1 MTMYCRP
8 LSLSRLNR
16 RAALGGVGAV
26 AAAVG
31 LGHVDRSLAQEA
43 TPSTVASH
51 PLAGTWLVN
60 TPGGLSP
67 ATFAA
72 DGSVTLGVSPSY
84 VDPALGTVFQG
95 PALGTWEP
103 DGERRGHFTVVQ
115 ALSDANGTYLG
126 TFLFE
131 GYPEVSADGQ
141 SFGGDT
147 PQRVVV
153 RDAANNVTFDQII
166 PMEPEVTGTRIG
178 ATVASVVFPA
188 PTSTTGTPAP

>member
-1 MTMYCRP
+1 MPRETRQSSS
-8 LSLSRLNR
+8 SLSR
-16 RAALGGVGAV
+16 RAALSGVAA

-31 LGHVDRSLAQEA
+31 LGQVDRAMAQGV
-43 TPSTVASH
+43 TPETVAGH

-72 DGSVTLGVSPSY
+72 DGSVTLGVPPSY
-84 VDPALGTVFQG
+84 VDPALGTTFQG

-115 ALSDANGTYLG
+115 ALSHANGMYLG
-126 TFLFE
+126 SVLFE

-153 RDAANNVTFDQII
+153 RDAANNVTFDEVI

-178 ATVASVVFPA
+178 PTIESVVFPE
-188 PTSTTGTPAP
+188 PTSTAGTPAP

>member
-1 MTMYCRP
+1 MPRETRHSSS
-8 LSLSRLNR
+8 SLSR
-16 RAALGGVGAV
+16 RAALGGVGA
-26 AAAVG
+26 AAVTLG
-31 LGHVDRSLAQEA
+31 LAQVDRSLAQEA
-43 TPSTVASH
+43 TPGAVGRH

-72 DGSVTLGVSPSY
+72 DGSVTLGVPPSY

-95 PALGTWEP
+95 PALGSWEP

-115 ALSDANGTYLG
+115 TLSDANGTYLG
-126 TFLFE
+126 TVLFE

-141 SFGGDT
+141 RFGGDT
-147 PQRVVV
+147 PQRVIV
-153 RDAANNVTFDQII
+153 RDAANNVTFDQVI

-178 ATVASVVFPA
+178 PAIESVVFPA
-188 PTSTTGTPAP
+188 PTSTAGTPAP

>member
-1 MTMYCRP
+1 MPRETRQSSS
-8 LSLSRLNR
+8 SLSR
-16 RAALGGVGAV
+16 RAALSGVAA

-31 LGHVDRSLAQEA
+31 LGQVDRAMAQGV
-43 TPSTVASH
+43 TPETVAGH

-72 DGSVTLGVSPSY
+72 DGSVTLGVPPSY
-84 VDPALGTVFQG
+84 VDPALGTTFQG

-115 ALSDANGTYLG
+115 ALSNANGMYLG
-126 TFLFE
+126 SVLFE

-153 RDAANNVTFDQII
+153 RDAANNVTFDEVI

-178 ATVASVVFPA
+178 PTIESVVFPK
-188 PTSTTGTPAP
+188 PTSTAGTPAP

>member
-1 MTMYCRP
+1 MPRETRQSSSN
-8 LSLSRLNR
+8 LSR
-16 RAALGGVGAV
+16 RAAIGGVGAAV
-26 AAAVG
+26 AAVG
-31 LGHVDRSLAQEA
+31 LGQVDRAMAQEA
-43 TPSTVASH
+43 TPGTVAGH

-72 DGSVTLGVSPSY
+72 DGSVTLGVPPSY
-84 VDPALGTVFQG
+84 VDPALGTTFQG

-103 DGERRGHFTVVQ
+103 DGGRRGHFTVVQ

-126 TFLFE
+126 TVLFE

-147 PQRVVV
+147 PQRVIV
-153 RDAANNVTFDQII
+153 RDAANNVTFDQVI

-178 ATVASVVFPA
+178 ATIESVVFPA
-188 PTSTTGTPAP
+188 PTSTAGTPAP

>member
-1 MTMYCRP
+1 MPRETRQSSS
-8 LSLSRLNR
+8 SLSRR
-16 RAALGGVGAV
+16 TALGGVGAV

-31 LGHVDRSLAQEA
+31 LGQVDRALAHEA
-43 TPSTVASH
+43 TPGTVAGH

-72 DGSVTLGVSPSY
+72 DGSVVLGVPPSY
-84 VDPALGTVFQG
+84 VDPALGLAFQG

-153 RDAANNVTFDQII
+153 RDAANNVTFDQVI

-178 ATVASVVFPA
+178 ATIESVVFPA
-188 PTSTTGTPAP
+188 PTSTTATPAP

>member
-1 MTMYCRP
+1 MPRETRHSSS
-8 LSLSRLNR
+8 SLSR
-16 RAALGGVGAV
+16 RAALGGIG
-26 AAAVG
+26 AAAVTLG
-31 LGHVDRSLAQEA
+31 LAQVDRSLAQEA
-43 TPSTVASH
+43 TPGAVGRH

-72 DGSVTLGVSPSY
+72 DGSVTLGVPPSY

-95 PALGTWEP
+95 PALGSWEP

-115 ALSDANGTYLG
+115 TLSDANGTYLG
-126 TFLFE
+126 TVLFE

-141 SFGGDT
+141 RFGGDT
-147 PQRVVV
+147 PQRVIV
-153 RDAANNVTFDQII
+153 RDAANNVTFDQVI

-178 ATVASVVFPA
+178 PAIESVVFPA
-188 PTSTTGTPAP
+188 PTSTAGTPAP

>member
-1 MTMYCRP
+1 MPRETRQSSS
-8 LSLSRLNR
+8 SLSR
-16 RAALGGVGAV
+16 RAALSGVAA

-31 LGHVDRSLAQEA
+31 LGQMDRAMAQGV
-43 TPSTVASH
+43 TPETVAGH

-72 DGSVTLGVSPSY
+72 DGSVTLGVPPSY
-84 VDPALGTVFQG
+84 VDPALGTTFQG

-126 TFLFE
+126 TVLFE

-153 RDAANNVTFDQII
+153 RDAANNVTFDEVI

-178 ATVASVVFPA
+178 PTIESVVFPE
-188 PTSTTGTPAP
+188 PTSTAGTPAP

>member
-1 MTMYCRP
+1 MPRETRQSSS
-8 LSLSRLNR
+8 SLSR
-16 RAALGGVGAV
+16 RAALGGVGAA

-31 LGHVDRSLAQEA
+31 LSQVDRATAQA
-43 TPSTVASH
+43 ASPSAMAGH

-72 DGSVTLGVSPSY
+72 DGSVTLGVPPSY
-84 VDPALGTVFQG
+84 ADPALGTVFQG

-103 DGERRGHFTVVQ
+103 NGERRGHFTVVQ
-115 ALSDANGTYLG
+115 ALSDVNGTYVG
-126 TFLFE
+126 TVLFE

-141 SFGGDT
+141 SIGGKT
-147 PQRVVV
+147 PQRVVM
-153 RDAANNVTFDQII
+153 RDAANNITFDQVI

-178 ATVASVVFPA
+178 ATIESVVFPA
-188 PTSTTGTPAP
+188 PTSTMGTPAP

>member
-1 MTMYCRP
+1 MPRETRQSSS
-8 LSLSRLNR
+8 SLSR
-16 RAALGGVGAV
+16 RAALSGVAA

-31 LGHVDRSLAQEA
+31 LGQVDRAMAQGV
-43 TPSTVASH
+43 TPETVAGH

-72 DGSVTLGVSPSY
+72 DGSVTLGVPPSY
-84 VDPALGTVFQG
+84 VDPALGTTFQG

-115 ALSDANGTYLG
+115 ALSNANGMYLG
-126 TFLFE
+126 SVLFE

-153 RDAANNVTFDQII
+153 RDAANNVTFDEVI

-178 ATVASVVFPA
+178 ATVESVVFPA

>member
-1 MTMYCRP
+1 M
-8 LSLSRLNR
+8 
-16 RAALGGVGAV
+16 
-26 AAAVG
+26 G
-31 LGHVDRSLAQEA
+31 LGHVDHATAQQA
-43 TPSTVASH
+43 TPGATASH

-67 ATFAA
+67 ATFAT
-72 DGSVTLGVSPSY
+72 DGSVTLGVPPSY
-84 VDPALGTVFQG
+84 VDPALGTAFQG

-153 RDAANNVTFDQII
+153 RDAANNVTFDEVI

-178 ATVASVVFPA
+178 ATIESVVFPA
-188 PTSTTGTPAP
+188 PMAGTPAP